1 MALASYPLFD
11 EVKHLLLQHERKYN
25 INIEKVVLSGGGS
38 LQKGLKKLLSEFLER
53 EIILIDSFSDF
64 VLPSNLKEVLKDED
78 GKYGIASGLAM
89 KNLSN

>member
-1 MALASYPLFD
+1 
-11 EVKHLLLQHERKYN
+11 
-25 INIEKVVLSGGGS
+25 VVLSGGGG

-53 EIILIDSFSDF
+53 EVILIDSFSDF
-64 VLPSNLKEVLKDED
+64 VLPNNLKEALKDED